1 MDALLNGAQAVGS
14 RTDDDCL
21 SGGGSSF
28 SKDRRR
34 HAYAASK
41 KFHKVGRLAEAEL
54 NTNGGNG

>member
-34 HAYAASK
+34 HAYAAPK
-41 KFHKVGRLAEAEL
+41 KFDEVGGLAEAEL
-54 NTNGGNG
+54 NADGGNR